1 VKLGFGR
8 VLKRFLSAYL
18 MRVKLVLFTFYLNGG
33 LHAVSVRKPSEWMSH
48 FWTVWFLKTES
59 EPNFA
64 FPHIPRHNVS
74 GVVPMHSGQIA
85 PEQTRSSH

>member
-1 VKLGFGR
+1 MQFLSENRLNGRHSFGR
-8 VLKRFLSAYL
+8 F
-18 MRVKLVLFTFYLNGG
+18 G
-33 LHAVSVRKPSEWMSH
+33 L
-48 FWTVWFLKTES
+48 
-59 EPNFA
+59 NFA